1 MEKFRTSDSCTAASR
16 FTNVGDERFVK
27 DRAPGEQK
35 RPGNLNFLKPCL
47 KKFPCL
53 ALAYESLKI
62 QKSAPAVLNA
72 SNEIAVDAFLN
83 SRINFL
89 SIPKIVEKTL
99 NKTSFYD
106 LNSIKEVIEVDKDAR
121 RYAEDLVKTGSY

>member
-1 MEKFRTSDSCTAASR
+1 M
-16 FTNVGDERFVK
+16 
-27 DRAPGEQK
+27 
-35 RPGNLNFLKPCL
+35 
-47 KKFPCL
+47 

-83 SRINFL
+83 SRIKFL

>member
-1 MEKFRTSDSCTAASR
+1 MKVLKF
-16 FTNVGDERFVK
+16 K
-27 DRAPGEQK
+27 
-35 RPGNLNFLKPCL
+35 
-47 KKFPCL
+47 
-53 ALAYESLKI
+53 
-62 QKSAPAVLNA
+62 KSAPAVLNA

-83 SRINFL
+83 SRIKFL

>member
-1 MEKFRTSDSCTAASR
+1 MLGT
-16 FTNVGDERFVK
+16 
-27 DRAPGEQK
+27 
-35 RPGNLNFLKPCL
+35 
-47 KKFPCL
+47 
-53 ALAYESLKI
+53 AYESLKI

-83 SRINFL
+83 SRIKFL
-89 SIPKIVEKTL
+89 SIPKIVEKLL

>member
-1 MEKFRTSDSCTAASR
+1 M
-16 FTNVGDERFVK
+16 
-27 DRAPGEQK
+27 
-35 RPGNLNFLKPCL
+35 
-47 KKFPCL
+47 